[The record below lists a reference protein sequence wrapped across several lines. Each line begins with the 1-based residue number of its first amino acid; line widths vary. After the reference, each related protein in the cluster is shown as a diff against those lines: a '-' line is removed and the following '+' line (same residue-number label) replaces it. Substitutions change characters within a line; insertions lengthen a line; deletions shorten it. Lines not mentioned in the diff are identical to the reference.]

1 MVTFPLDSNYPLCL
15 LVVRPMPDA
24 AIAHPHP
31 VPVPIRVILDRPP
44 NWFNDF
50 SLWRGI
56 EYAVISF

>member
-1 MVTFPLDSNYPLCL
+1 